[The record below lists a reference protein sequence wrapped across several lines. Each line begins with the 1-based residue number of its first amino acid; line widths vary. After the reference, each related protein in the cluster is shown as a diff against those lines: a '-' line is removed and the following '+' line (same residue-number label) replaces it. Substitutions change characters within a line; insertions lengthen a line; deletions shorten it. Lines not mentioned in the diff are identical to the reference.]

1 MKKKPIAAAAAAAI
15 CLTLPL
21 SALAA
26 PSPREYLLKNGDK
39 DSVVYSVQQKLYES
53 GFLTVSPTGYYGTD
67 TQAAVEAYQKEN
79 QLAVD
84 GIAGPATMQSLL
96 GSALQAASY
105 IATGSFF
112 QEGDSSLEVGALQR
126 RLMELGYY
134 DYDGFTGNYGP
145 VTQEA
150 IRLFQRTNGLKQD
163 GIAGAETLTLLA
175 GEDALPYTVRLE
187 DEGEDVRK
195 IQNRLKELGYLSGS
209 ADGIY
214 GTATQKA
221 VVSFQKQ
228 NGLSADGIFG
238 QNTQELLYS
247 PSAKAAPAAKSS
259 SGSSAKKESSASSGS
274 SKEQETSSASSSSD
288 VSQMIRFAKEQLGKK
303 YVWSAEGPSSFDCS
317 GFVYYVLKNSG
328 VSTGRYSAAGFS
340 QVSSWEKIESKGD
353 LQPGDL
359 VFFTAP
365 GSSRIGHTGIWL
377 GNNQYIHAST
387 SAGKVVISSVG
398 SYFNENFVFGRRV
411 F

>member
-26 PSPREYLLKNGDK
+26 PSPREDLLKNGDK

-175 GEDALPYTVRLE
+175 SEDALPYTVRLE

-214 GTATQKA
+214 GAATQKA

-259 SGSSAKKESSASSGS
+259 SGSSAKKESSASSDS

-303 YVWSAEGPSSFDCS
+303 YVWSAEGPNSFDCS

-365 GSSRIGHTGIWL
+365 DSSRIGHTGIWL

>member
-26 PSPREYLLKNGDK
+26 PSPREDLLKNGDK

-96 GSALQAASY
+96 GSALQAANY

-175 GEDALPYTVRLE
+175 SEDALPYTVRLE

-214 GTATQKA
+214 GAETQKA

-228 NGLSADGIFG
+228 NGLTADGIFG

-247 PSAKAAPAAKSS
+247 PSAQAAPASKSS
-259 SGSSAKKESSASSGS
+259 SGSSEKKESSASSGS
-274 SKEQETSSASSSSD
+274 SKEQETSSASSSGD

-303 YVWSAEGPSSFDCS
+303 YVWSTEGPNSFDCS

-359 VFFTAP
+359 IFFTAP

-387 SAGKVVISSVG
+387 SAGKVVISSAG

>member
-303 YVWSAEGPSSFDCS
+303 YGWSAEGPSSFDCS

>member
-26 PSPREYLLKNGDK
+26 PSPREDLLKNGDK

-96 GSALQAASY
+96 GSALQAANY

-175 GEDALPYTVRLE
+175 SEDALPYTVRLE

-214 GTATQKA
+214 GAETQKA

-228 NGLSADGIFG
+228 NGLTADGIFG

-247 PSAKAAPAAKSS
+247 PSAQAAPAAKSS
-259 SGSSAKKESSASSGS
+259 SGSSEKKESSASSGS
-274 SKEQETSSASSSSD
+274 SKEQETSSASSSGD

-303 YVWSAEGPSSFDCS
+303 YVWSTEGPNSFDCS

-387 SAGKVVISSVG
+387 SAGKVVISSAG

>member
-26 PSPREYLLKNGDK
+26 PSPREDLLKNGDK

-96 GSALQAASY
+96 GSALQTANY

-175 GEDALPYTVRLE
+175 SEDALPYTVRLE

-214 GTATQKA
+214 GAETQKA

-228 NGLSADGIFG
+228 NGLTADGIFG

-247 PSAKAAPAAKSS
+247 PSAQAAPASKSS
-259 SGSSAKKESSASSGS
+259 SGSSEKKESSASSGS
-274 SKEQETSSASSSSD
+274 SKEQETSSASSSGD

-303 YVWSAEGPSSFDCS
+303 YVWSTEGPNSFDCS
-317 GFVYYVLKNSG
+317 GFAYYVLKNSG

-387 SAGKVVISSVG
+387 SAGKVVISSAG

>member
-21 SALAA
+21 SVLAA
-26 PSPREYLLKNGDK
+26 PSPREDLLKNGDK

-96 GSALQAASY
+96 GSALQTANY

-175 GEDALPYTVRLE
+175 SEDALPYTVRLE

-214 GTATQKA
+214 GAETQKA

-228 NGLSADGIFG
+228 NGLTADGIFG

-247 PSAKAAPAAKSS
+247 PSAQAAPASKSS
-259 SGSSAKKESSASSGS
+259 SGSSEKKESSASSGS
-274 SKEQETSSASSSSD
+274 SKEQETSSASSSGD

-303 YVWSAEGPSSFDCS
+303 YVWSTEGPNSFDCS

-359 VFFTAP
+359 IFFTAP

-387 SAGKVVISSVG
+387 SAGKVVISSAG

>member
-21 SALAA
+21 SVLAA
-26 PSPREYLLKNGDK
+26 PSPREDLLKNGDK

-67 TQAAVEAYQKEN
+67 TQASVEAYQKEN

-96 GSALQAASY
+96 GSALQTANY
-105 IATGSFF
+105 IATGSIF

-175 GEDALPYTVRLE
+175 SEDALPYTVRLE

-214 GTATQKA
+214 GAETQKA

-228 NGLSADGIFG
+228 NGLTADGIFG

-247 PSAKAAPAAKSS
+247 PSAQAAPASKSS
-259 SGSSAKKESSASSGS
+259 SGSSEKKESSASSGS
-274 SKEQETSSASSSSD
+274 SKEQETSSASSSGD

-303 YVWSAEGPSSFDCS
+303 YVWSTEGPNSFDCS

-387 SAGKVVISSVG
+387 SAGKVVISSAG